1 MGSFF
6 TMTDNLVAKR
16 LKVNGIVQ
24 GVGFRPFVFQLAQKY
39 GLKGEVA
46 NTSAGVSILVE
57 GLSANVT
64 SFEAD
69 LATQAPPLA
78 YIVDIAS
85 QSGTVKNFAD
95 FAIVKS
101 QGESGMS
108 TLISPDVSVCDD
120 CLAELLDSGNRRYH
134 YPFINCTN
142 CGPRYTIIDDIPYD
156 RPKTSMR
163 HFKMC
168 AACQAE
174 YDEPT
179 NRRFHAQPNACD
191 DCGPHVGLFDSL
203 KNEIDKQD
211 PVAKAVELLKQGNI
225 LAIKGLGG
233 YHLAADAA
241 NTDAIRRLRQR
252 KMRAEKPFAVMSA
265 DLAAIRGYAAVS
277 TEEEQLLTSIR
288 RPIVLLRKKTPN
300 LISDQVAPR
309 NDYFGVMLPYTPLHY
324 LLLQYGFTALVMTSG
339 NLSEE
344 PIAIDNEDAFKRL
357 AGIADYFLIHDR
369 TIYLRS
375 DDSIVRHMA
384 GAERFIRRSRGF
396 VPIPVF
402 LKNEVP
408 PILACGAEL
417 KNTICVTRQDKAF
430 LSQHIGDLEN
440 SASYDFFKL
449 TVDHLKRILDIKPEI
464 IACDM
469 HPDYLSTQFAA
480 EQAPIPNIQV
490 QHHHAHVVSCMA
502 EHKLA
507 GDVIGLAFDGTG
519 YGPDGTIWGGE
530 ILIAGSHGFKRAGH
544 LATVAMPGSAAA
556 IKEPWR
562 MAISYLQQTF
572 GDDFQNLDLPVLGEI
587 ETEKVTIL
595 REMIA
600 KKVNSPLTSSLGRLF
615 DGVAAICGIRKQVSF
630 EGQAAMEFE
639 MLAADATNQMY
650 DCHWETGES
659 HRLLTAPIIEGV
671 VADIQNRVPI
681 AKISAKFHRT
691 LIHLVAE
698 FCDLIRREN
707 DLNRVVLS
715 GGCFQNATLL
725 SGLIQALL
733 DKKFEVF
740 THQQVPANDGG
751 ISLGQAVVAAAVY
764 NERYA

>member
-1 MGSFF
+1 
-6 TMTDNLVAKR
+6 MTDNFVAKR

-24 GVGFRPFVFQLAQKY
+24 GVGFRPFIFQLAQKY

-85 QSGTVKNFAD
+85 QSGTVKHYAD

-101 QGESGMS
+101 QGESEMS
-108 TLISPDVSVCDD
+108 TLISPDVSICDD
-120 CLAELLDSGNRRYH
+120 CLAELLDPGNRRYH

-142 CGPRYTIIDDIPYD
+142 CGPRYTIIGDIPYD

-163 HFKMC
+163 HFIMC

-191 DCGPHVGLFDSL
+191 DCGPCVGLFDNL

-211 PVAKAVELLKQGNI
+211 PVGKAVELLKQGHI

-241 NTDAIRRLRQR
+241 NTDAVRRLRRR
-252 KMRAEKPFAVMSA
+252 KMREEKPFAVMSA
-265 DLAAIRGYAAVS
+265 DLAAIRGYAAVN

-288 RPIVLLRKKTPN
+288 RPIVLLKKKVRN
-300 LISDQVAPR
+300 LISEQVAPR
-309 NDYFGVMLPYTPLHY
+309 NNYFGVMLPYTPLHY
-324 LLLQYGFTALVMTSG
+324 LLLQYDFTALVMTSG

-357 AGIADYFLIHDR
+357 AAIADYFLIHDR

-375 DDSIVRHMA
+375 DDSIVRHIA
-384 GAERFIRRSRGF
+384 GAERFIRRSRGV

-440 SASYDFFKL
+440 IATYDFFKL
-449 TVDHLKRILDIKPEI
+449 TVEHLKRILDIQPEI

-469 HPDYLSTQFAA
+469 HPDYLSTRFAA

-502 EHKLA
+502 EHKLE

-519 YGPDGTIWGGE
+519 FGTDGTIWGGE
-530 ILIAGSHGFKRAGH
+530 ILIAGSHEFKRAGH

-562 MAISYLQQTF
+562 MAISYLQHTF
-572 GDDFQNLDLPVLGEI
+572 GDNFQNLDLPVLGEI
-587 ETEKVTIL
+587 ETEKVNIL

-650 DCHWETGES
+650 DYQWETGVS

-691 LIHLVAE
+691 LIRLFAE

-725 SGLIQALL
+725 SGLMQALHA
-733 DKKFEVF
+733 KKFEVF

-751 ISLGQAVVAAAVY
+751 ISLGQAVVAAAVAG
-764 NERYA
+764 R

>member
-1 MGSFF
+1 
-6 TMTDNLVAKR
+6 
-16 LKVNGIVQ
+16 
-24 GVGFRPFVFQLAQKY
+24 
-39 GLKGEVA
+39 
-46 NTSAGVSILVE
+46 
-57 GLSANVT
+57 
-64 SFEAD
+64 
-69 LATQAPPLA
+69 
-78 YIVDIAS
+78 
-85 QSGTVKNFAD
+85 
-95 FAIVKS
+95 
-101 QGESGMS
+101 
-108 TLISPDVSVCDD
+108 
-120 CLAELLDSGNRRYH
+120 
-134 YPFINCTN
+134 
-142 CGPRYTIIDDIPYD
+142 
-156 RPKTSMR
+156 
-163 HFKMC
+163 
-168 AACQAE
+168 
-174 YDEPT
+174 
-179 NRRFHAQPNACD
+179 
-191 DCGPHVGLFDSL
+191 
-203 KNEIDKQD
+203 
-211 PVAKAVELLKQGNI
+211 
-225 LAIKGLGG
+225 
-233 YHLAADAA
+233 
-241 NTDAIRRLRQR
+241 
-252 KMRAEKPFAVMSA
+252 
-265 DLAAIRGYAAVS
+265 
-277 TEEEQLLTSIR
+277 
-288 RPIVLLRKKTPN
+288 
-300 LISDQVAPR
+300 
-309 NDYFGVMLPYTPLHY
+309 MLPYTPLHY
-324 LLLQYGFTALVMTSG
+324 LLLQYDFTALVMTSG

-357 AGIADYFLIHDR
+357 AGIADYFLTHDR

-375 DDSIVRHMA
+375 DDSIVRHIA
-384 GAERFIRRSRGF
+384 GAERFIRRSRGV

-440 SASYDFFKL
+440 IATYDFFKL
-449 TVDHLKRILDIKPEI
+449 TVDHLKRILDIQPEI

-502 EHKLA
+502 EHKLE

-519 YGPDGTIWGGE
+519 YGTDGTIWGGE
-530 ILIAGSHGFKRAGH
+530 ILIAGSHEFKRAGH
-544 LATVAMPGSAAA
+544 LVTVAMPGSAAA

-562 MAISYLQQTF
+562 MAISYLQHTF

-587 ETEKVTIL
+587 ETEKVNIL

-650 DCHWETGES
+650 DYQWETGVS

-681 AKISAKFHRT
+681 AKISAKFHCT
-691 LIHLVAE
+691 LIRLFAE
-698 FCDLIRREN
+698 FCDVIRRES

-725 SGLIQALL
+725 SGLMQALH

-751 ISLGQAVVAAAVY
+751 ISLGQAVVAAAVAG
-764 NERYA
+764 R